1 MMVFIAD
8 DSEPVRQRLI
18 ALLSEI
24 EGAEV
29 IGQAGNHGEAVEGI
43 RSLKPQV
50 VILDIQMPGGSGINV
65 LKEIK
70 RDSRPPVVLMLTNH
84 ASPQYR
90 KKCLEWGADFF
101 LDKSSEFESLTPI
114 FSGLVKQYTSATSA
128 GAGAGDARPASV

>member
-1 MMVFIAD
+1 MMIFIAD
-8 DSEPVRQRLI
+8 DSDQLRQRLI
-18 ALLSEI
+18 DLLSEI

-29 IGQAGNHGEAVEGI
+29 IGQARNHAEAVDGI
-43 RSLKPQV
+43 RSLQPHV

-70 RDSRPPVVLMLTNH
+70 RDSRPPLVMMLTNH

-101 LDKSSEFESLTPI
+101 LDKSGELESLVTI
-114 FSGLVKQYTSATSA
+114 FRTLVKQYTSAVT
-128 GAGAGDARPASV
+128 GASDTRPA